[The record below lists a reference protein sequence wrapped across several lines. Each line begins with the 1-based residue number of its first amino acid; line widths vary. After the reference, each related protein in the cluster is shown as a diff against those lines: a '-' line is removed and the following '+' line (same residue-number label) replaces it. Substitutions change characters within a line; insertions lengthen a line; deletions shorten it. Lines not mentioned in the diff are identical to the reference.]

1 MVCHKN
7 RWTLLLL
14 TSVLLFRVTM
24 ACLDVE
30 AAIITIVNNDAAGE
44 GFNDPTPVAPVGGN
58 NGSTLGAQRLLVFQ
72 RAADIWGGLLVSP
85 VTIRVGSTFDPLPCN
100 ATSAVLGMAAAT
112 TIFRDFTGTLRS
124 GTWYHSALANALHGS
139 ALDPGDD
146 IVAQFNSS
154 LGTTCLFPKGW
165 YYGLDANPSGNQTD
179 LLTTILHELGH
190 GLGFSTFV
198 NLATGAKAL
207 GFDDVFMLNLED
219 HSTGKLYPAMT
230 NAERVT
236 ASQNTGNLHWVG
248 AQVRAA
254 SGALTAGTVGDH
266 VQMYAPS
273 PQQPAS
279 SVSHWD
285 TALSPD
291 QLLEPFYTGP
301 FPSPMLELPLL
312 QDIGWTLLTPPL
324 LPPPSTNLL
333 PGFPADF
340 DGDGKTDIAVY
351 RPSTGMWLIINS
363 STGTVQAQ
371 QWGAQDDI
379 PVPGDYDGDSKTDI
393 AVYRPSS
400 GMWLIINSSTGTVQ
414 AQQWG
419 ALGDQPFA
427 EWF

>member
-1 MVCHKN
+1 MVCHQN

-14 TSVLLFRVTM
+14 TSVLLFRVTT

-58 NGSTLGAQRLLVFQ
+58 NGTTLGAQRLLVFQ

-124 GTWYHSALANALHGS
+124 GTWYHSALAKALHGS

-154 LGTTCLFPKGW
+154 LGTACPFPKGW
-165 YYGLDANPSGNQTD
+165 YYGLDANPPGNQTD

-254 SGALTAGTVGDH
+254 SGALTAGTVGEH

-301 FPSPMLELPLL
+301 FHSPMLELPLF

-333 PGFPADF
+333 PGFPANF
-340 DGDGKTDIAVY
+340 DGDG
-351 RPSTGMWLIINS
+351 
-363 STGTVQAQ
+363 
-371 QWGAQDDI
+371 
-379 PVPGDYDGDSKTDI
+379 KTDI